1 SHEVKVTLAG
11 HDHMVGARALQM
23 QPGDVLNSTGTT
35 EGILLLNTPKEESV
49 KLFHDY
55 LDLHRSNPALDVQ
68 MVPVS
73 VMFGRAPGREK
84 G

>member
-1 SHEVKVTLAG
+1 MCSFTAG
-11 HDHMVGARALQM
+11 RVCS
-23 QPGDVLNSTGTT
+23 P
-35 EGILLLNTPKEESV
+35 IYTPKEESI

-55 LDLHRSNPALDVQ
+55 LDLHRSNPNLDVQ

-84 G
+84 GEVNPAAAYA